1 MLVNLG
7 SRTFRYQE
15 ANNQR
20 PSQESIESISAEEV
34 RASLAELPFCD
45 CSESDD
51 LEEID
56 GQGGSVYAR
65 DNEGTTKNLRC
76 INVVF
81 QLQPLLENNLLNAW
95 VEKLKF
101 TVENLSFNS
110 K

>member
-1 MLVNLG
+1 MNLG

-56 GQGGSVYAR
+56 EQGGSVYAR
-65 DNEGTTKNLRC
+65 DNEGTTKNLKC
-76 INVVF
+76 INEVF
-81 QLQPLLENNLLNAW
+81 PLQATLRKQFTESW
-95 VEKLKF
+95 GGKIKIYCWKF
-101 TVENLSFNS
+101 IFQQ
-110 K
+110 